1 MKTNTKA
8 IQIVCSEDLNKSLL
22 LLSNDLG
29 FTKSATI
36 RNILSQYLIAK
47 GFLSDKKIPEF
58 YI

>member
-1 MKTNTKA
+1 MKLNTKA

-22 LLSNDLG
+22 LLSKDLG
-29 FTKSATI
+29 IAKSATI

-47 GFLSDKKIPEF
+47 GFLNDSKIPEY